1 MPFALM
7 LQETPAPPGGGG
19 IPQLLVMVG
28 FMFAIF
34 YFIVIRP
41 QRARE
46 RKRLEMLSKIKKN
59 DHVLTS
65 GGIYGT
71 VMNVK
76 DDEVSLR
83 IDDGNNVRVRV
94 TRSSIVG
101 VVGPKDEKDKE

>member
-1 MPFALM
+1 MPFALL
-7 LQETPAPPGGGG
+7 LQESPAPQGGGL
-19 IPQLLVMVG
+19 PQLLIMVG

-46 RKRLEMLSKIKKN
+46 RQRLEMLSKIKKN

-101 VVGPKDEKDKE
+101 VVGPKDEKENKE

>member
-7 LQETPAPPGGGG
+7 LQAENAAPQTGLGSL
-19 IPQLLVMVG
+19 IIMVG

-46 RKRLEMLSKIKKN
+46 RQRLEMLSKIKKN

-76 DDEVSLR
+76 DEEVSLR

-94 TRSSIVG
+94 TRSSIVS
-101 VVGPKDEKDKE
+101 VVGPKDEKEKE